1 MFKFLSKIQI
11 VFYIAVLYST
21 QKIECFMHPRSEHDS
36 FCFLFS
42 LFFFCSYLFPSKN
55 RTLTWPFLFVFQTQ
69 APKSYFLFAL
79 YNHLLKT
86 ITILYL
92 SVICHL
98 ENIILY
104 ISCTFQSK
112 KNSCSIFFRLFD
124 LHLSNFFV
132 CMMFFKYFME
142 FFCQKLF
149 VCN

>member
-1 MFKFLSKIQI
+1 MFKFLWKIQI

-21 QKIECFMHPRSEHDS
+21 QKIECFMYPPSEHDC
-36 FCFLFS
+36 FCFLFFC
-42 LFFFCSYLFPSKN
+42 FFFCYLFSSKN
-55 RTLTWPFLFVFQTQ
+55 RTLTLPFLFVFQTQ

-98 ENIILY
+98 ENITLCL
-104 ISCTFQSK
+104 SCTFQSK
-112 KNSCSIFFRLFD
+112 KNSCSSFFRLFD

-132 CMMFFKYFME
+132 CIIFFQVLHGVFLSEVVRM
-142 FFCQKLF
+142 
-149 VCN
+149 